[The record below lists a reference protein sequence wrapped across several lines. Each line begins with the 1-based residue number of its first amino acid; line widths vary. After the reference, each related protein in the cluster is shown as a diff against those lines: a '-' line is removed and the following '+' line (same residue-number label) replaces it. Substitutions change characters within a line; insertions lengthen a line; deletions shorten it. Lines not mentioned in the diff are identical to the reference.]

1 MRYLFLIVVLT
12 ISLSGITQKVDWKK
26 IKSYQPDKILLS
38 GDRQPTKVLLLGTF
52 HFGYPNL
59 DGHKTDSS
67 RFIDVKSPQRQKEI
81 EELAAVIKR
90 YQS

>member
-1 MRYLFLIVVLT
+1 MRYLFLILAFS
-12 ISLSGITQKVDWKK
+12 ISLSGMAQKVDWKK

-59 DGHKTDSS
+59 DGHKTDSAK
-67 RFIDVKSPQRQKEI
+67 FIDVKSPQRQKEI
-81 EELAAVIKR
+81 EELAEKLR
-90 YQS
+90 